1 MGYQD
6 EEVDWSSQALSG
18 KPRSPVVVMIRKVGN
33 EKNNRDYY
41 CGDLANA
48 VGRDAAGADVG
59 ITGKQEYRT
68 GAIKDRIDV
77 RQI

>member
-18 KPRSPVVVMIRKVGN
+18 KTRSAVVVMIRKVGN
-33 EKNNRDYY
+33 EKNNRDDY
-41 CGDLANA
+41 CGDLTNA
-48 VGRDAAGADVG
+48 VGPDAASTDVG
-59 ITGKQEYRT
+59 ITGKQQDCT

-77 RQI
+77 R